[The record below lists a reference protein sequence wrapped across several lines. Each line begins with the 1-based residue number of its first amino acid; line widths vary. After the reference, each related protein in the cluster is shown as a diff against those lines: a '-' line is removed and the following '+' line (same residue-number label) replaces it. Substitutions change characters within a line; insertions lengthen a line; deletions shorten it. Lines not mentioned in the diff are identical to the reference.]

1 MAPDVV
7 AWAART
13 PYRSLIGCLMY
24 IAVGTCPDIAYAVGC
39 LVSFLD
45 CYSLEHWEAVICVM
59 QYLKG
64 TCSLCL
70 TLGGS
75 GVLQLTGFS
84 DSDYANCVDTSCSIG
99 RYCFSLGS
107 GTILWSSRKQR
118 TVANLFCYAKYIA
131 LHDAAHEANFL
142 CQLLTGLHLHP
153 SKATP
158 IHCDNNTTTIL
169 SEDYVWHPHVK
180 HIRVKYYYVR
190 EQVEDGEVIV
200 ARTRSANNVADILT
214 KPLGQA
220 DFLQL

>member
-1 MAPDVV
+1 M
-7 AWAART
+7 
-13 PYRSLIGCLMY
+13 
-24 IAVGTCPDIAYAVGC
+24 
-39 LVSFLD
+39 
-45 CYSLEHWEAVICVM
+45 
-59 QYLKG
+59 
-64 TCSLCL
+64 
-70 TLGGS
+70 
-75 GVLQLTGFS
+75 
-84 DSDYANCVDTSCSIG
+84 DTSCSIG

-158 IHCDNNTTTIL
+158 IHCDNNATTIL

-190 EQVEDGEVIV
+190 EQVEDREVIV